1 MMPEI
6 TMGITNTVR
15 KAVLKRILAV
25 RPSASRK
32 ETTLT
37 TRTVAIAK
45 PNVNSNRLGSRKK

>member
-45 PNVNSNRLGSRKK
+45 PIVNSNRLGSRKK